1 MRVGQ
6 SSGQKPEFMSLGY
19 RCIRKVGYF
28 LRLRLETQPGWAWRF
43 AMAALSWGMRLHGL
57 TLRYAVEDKPG
68 YFADRLGRP
77 VIFLLWHNRIASM
90 PVFYERRRRRH
101 KMRAVVLT
109 SASPEG
115 SLLAQVLGHFGLGA
129 VRGSTSRR
137 ASVAVREMAS
147 RIGEGYDII
156 VTPDGPRGPRYRL
169 QSGALY
175 LAQRTGRPIV
185 PLHLE
190 CSRYIRF
197 KSWDGFAVA
206 LPFARVK
213 VMLGDPYWVNPSCTD
228 DEFETQRRCLERI
241 MTQSLLMDG
250 PGVPR

>member
-1 MRVGQ
+1 
-6 SSGQKPEFMSLGY
+6 
-19 RCIRKVGYF
+19 
-28 LRLRLETQPGWAWRF
+28 
-43 AMAALSWGMRLHGL
+43 MASLSWVMRLHGL
-57 TLRYAVEDKPG
+57 TLRYAVADKPG
-68 YFADRLGRP
+68 YFADRLDRP

-90 PVFYERRRRRH
+90 PAFYERRRHRH
-101 KMRAVVLT
+101 RPRAFVLT

-137 ASVAVREMAS
+137 ASVALREMAS
-147 RIGEGYDII
+147 RIAEGHDII
-156 VTPDGPRGPRYRL
+156 ITPDGPGGPGYRL

-175 LAQRTGRPIV
+175 RAQRTGRPIV

-213 VMLGDPYWVNPSCTD
+213 VVIGGPYWVHASCTD
-228 DEFETQRRCLERI
+228 DEFETERRRLERI
-241 MTQSLLMDG
+241 MTHIVDG
-250 PGVPR
+250 WVGRAAIDSPGCQHTASRTRGASS

>member
-1 MRVGQ
+1 
-6 SSGQKPEFMSLGY
+6 MSLGY

-43 AMAALSWGMRLHGL
+43 AMASLSWVMRLHGL
-57 TLRYAVEDKPG
+57 TLRYAVADKPG
-68 YFADRLGRP
+68 YFADRLDRP

-90 PVFYERRRRRH
+90 PAFYERRRHRH
-101 KMRAVVLT
+101 RPRAFVLT

-115 SLLAQVLGHFGLGA
+115 SLLAQFGLGA

-137 ASVAVREMAS
+137 ASVALREMAG
-147 RIGEGYDII
+147 RIAEGHDII
-156 VTPDGPRGPRYRL
+156 ITPDGPRGPRYRL

-190 CSRYIRF
+190 CSRYIWF

-213 VMLGDPYWVNPSCTD
+213 VVIGDPYWVHASCTD
-228 DEFETQRRCLERI
+228 DEFETERRRLERI

-250 PGVPR
+250 SGVPR

>member
-1 MRVGQ
+1 
-6 SSGQKPEFMSLGY
+6 MSLGY

-28 LRLRLETQPGWAWRF
+28 LRLRLETQPGWVWRF

-57 TLRYAVEDKPG
+57 TLRYVVEDKPG

-90 PVFYERRRRRH
+90 PVFYERRRRHHRL
-101 KMRAVVLT
+101 RAVVLT

-115 SLLAQVLGHFGLGA
+115 SLLAQVLAHFSLGA

-137 ASVAVREMAS
+137 ASVAVREMAN
-147 RIGEGYDII
+147 RIAEGHDII

-190 CSRYIRF
+190 YSRYIRF

-213 VMLGDPYWVNPSCTD
+213 VVLGDPYWINASCTD
-228 DEFETQRRCLERI
+228 DEFETQRRRLERI